1 MTKPDSTGTDS
12 TSSHLTGQ
20 LQTVIVTDATTLALR
35 AADEIALE
43 IARKPNLSLLAATGN
58 TPMATYGELASRRAA
73 GTLEVPNLRVAQL
86 DEYLGVSDDDPRSLY
101 RWLER
106 SLTEPLGV
114 TPERLLR
121 FHADAS
127 DPNADCRNFETH
139 IAGWGGIDLAVLGL
153 GPNGHLGFNEPPSP
167 TDAPTRVVDLTAES
181 LESNAPYWNG
191 LEVPRRAIT
200 AGMDL
205 ILASKRIL
213 LLVSGEHKRGIL
225 HRALLGP
232 ITSDVPASLLRGA
245 NLTVIADQAAW
256 GEA

>member
-1 MTKPDSTGTDS
+1 MTGTHSTGTN
-12 TSSHLTGQ
+12 LTGTV
-20 LQTVIVTDATTLALR
+20 QTVIVADAAALAVR

-58 TPMATYGELASRRAA
+58 TPMATYGELAARRAA
-73 GTLEVPNLRVAQL
+73 GTLEAPNLRVAQL

-106 SLTEPLGV
+106 SLTEPLGA
-114 TPERLLR
+114 TPDRVLR
-121 FHADAS
+121 FHANAS
-127 DPNADCRNFETH
+127 DPNADCRDFETH
-139 IAGWGGIDLAVLGL
+139 LATWSGIDLAVLGL

-167 TDAPTRVVDLTAES
+167 ADAPTRVVDLTPES
-181 LESNAPYWNG
+181 LKSNAPYWNG

-213 LLVSGEHKRGIL
+213 LLVSGEHKRDIL
-225 HRALLGP
+225 RRAMLGP
-232 ITSDVPASLLRGA
+232 ITPDVPASLLRHA
-245 NLTVIADQAAW
+245 NLTVIADRAAW